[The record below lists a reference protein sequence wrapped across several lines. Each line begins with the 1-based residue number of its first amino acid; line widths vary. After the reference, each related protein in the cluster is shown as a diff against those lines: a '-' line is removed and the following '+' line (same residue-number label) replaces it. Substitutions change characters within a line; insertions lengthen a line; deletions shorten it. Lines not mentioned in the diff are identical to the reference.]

1 MKEKSFCFN
10 DLQTTV
16 SEYVRERD
24 WEKYHNAKD
33 VAASIVLE
41 SAELLEIFQWK
52 KSPDYG
58 EKINNELR
66 KRIGEELADVII
78 YCACLANSTGI
89 DLSFA
94 LTDKLEKNRR
104 KYPVEKVLQAASWD
118 EVANLKNSEK

>member
-1 MKEKSFCFN
+1 MKVKSFCFD

-33 VAASIVLE
+33 VATSIAIE
-41 SAELLEIFQWK
+41 SAELLELFQWK
-52 KSPDYG
+52 KSPEHG
-58 EKINNELR
+58 ENISDELR

-78 YCACLANSTGI
+78 YCACLANSTSI

-94 LTDKLEKNRR
+94 LRDKLEKNKRR
-104 KYPVEKVLQAASWD
+104 YPVEKVLKAASWD